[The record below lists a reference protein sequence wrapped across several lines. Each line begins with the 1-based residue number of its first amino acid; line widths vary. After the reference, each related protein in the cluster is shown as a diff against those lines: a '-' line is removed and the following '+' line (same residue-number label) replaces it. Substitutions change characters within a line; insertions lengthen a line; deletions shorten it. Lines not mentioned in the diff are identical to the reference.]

1 MFSKL
6 FYFRL
11 AGQLDTTVENAMHLM
26 FRRMDEQLLEAFI
39 QFLFMYKAS
48 ADVVCEVACSDAHPF
63 VALFGMTVDSYV
75 GMFIA
80 ISLDM
85 GGVYYAMKL
94 ADRFDMGG
102 VVLQIG
108 YQHVLK
114 EKVSGYKVVGKKGN
128 VAVTERYCKLIY

>member
-1 MFSKL
+1 
-6 FYFRL
+6 
-11 AGQLDTTVENAMHLM
+11 
-26 FRRMDEQLLEAFI
+26 
-39 QFLFMYKAS
+39 MYKVS
-48 ADVVCEVACSDAHPF
+48 ADVMCEVACSDAHPL
-63 VALFGMTVDSYV
+63 VAPFGMTVDSYV

-85 GGVYYAMKL
+85 GSVYYAMKL

-114 EKVSGYKVVGKKGN
+114 EEVSSYCVIGKKGN
-128 VAVTERYCKLIY
+128 ETVTERYRRSDRHYVGLKEKG